1 MTNEV
6 FAHSQ
11 KIADF
16 CFVKEEKHT
25 WADDPG
31 VLMMAAVMTL
41 PSRGCN
47 SWPDCPPVRY
57 SSRYPAN
64 PSRAVAEVSVCRCTD
79 SQSAADLLTHDC
91 GVRHA
96 PVIITH
102 RSPAALIVD
111 LHPALTAVPC
121 PRQTY
126 RSVSYSTG
134 RSDVGLGM
142 MTGRYKSRHIIIQI
156 KFL

>member
-1 MTNEV
+1 
-6 FAHSQ
+6 
-11 KIADF
+11 
-16 CFVKEEKHT
+16 
-25 WADDPG
+25 
-31 VLMMAAVMTL
+31 MMAAVM
-41 PSRGCN
+41 N
-47 SWPDCPPVRY
+47 S
-57 SSRYPAN
+57 PAEAVTAGQTALLSVTVHVIQQN

-142 MTGRYKSRHIIIQI
+142 MTGRYESRHIIIQI